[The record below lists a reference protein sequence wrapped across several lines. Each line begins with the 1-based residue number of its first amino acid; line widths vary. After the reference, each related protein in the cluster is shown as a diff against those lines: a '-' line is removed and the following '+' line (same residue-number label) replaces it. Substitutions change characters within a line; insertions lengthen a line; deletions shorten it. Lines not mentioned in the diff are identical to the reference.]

1 MEPKVSICIP
11 TYKQTKYLK
20 LCLDS
25 ILTQSFKDYEVIISD
40 DTADDTVKDFVS
52 TYKIQNLS
60 YYKNT
65 TSLGTPGNWNSA
77 LAKAKGKYIK
87 VMHHD
92 DYFLKPDSLS
102 KFVETAEK
110 SKAGFVFCNT
120 EVWFVSDNSR
130 RISQPNTVQLN
141 RLKEDALFLFFR
153 NKIGAPS
160 ATMFLRNNLKFDE
173 HLKWLVDV
181 DFYIQYLKQ
190 SSFSYINEALVCTAH
205 ETPGQVTQQVQHDKA
220 VQISEHVLVFSKLI
234 DQINDKSKWDSFF
247 GYLFRDYKVNSIE
260 ELKSIVNIDAK
271 TESFFK
277 AVFENQTKS
286 IGFKNLIRKLYN
298 SRFNVLKSEQF

>member
-1 MEPKVSICIP
+1 MTLVSICIP

-40 DTADDTVKDFVS
+40 DTADDTVKNFVS

-60 YYKNT
+60 YYKNP
-65 TSLGTPGNWNSA
+65 TSLGTPGNWNAA

-92 DYFLKPDSLS
+92 DYFLKPESLS

-110 SKAGFVFCNT
+110 SKTGFVFCNT
-120 EVWFVSDNSR
+120 EVWYVSDNSR
-130 RISQPNTVQLN
+130 RISQPNAVQLN
-141 RLKEDALFLFFR
+141 RLREDILFLFFR

-160 ATMFLRNNLKFDE
+160 ATMFLRNNLLFDE
-173 HLKWLVDV
+173 NLKWLVDV
-181 DFYIQYLKQ
+181 DFYIQYLKH
-190 SSFSYINEALVCTAH
+190 SSFSYINEALICTAH
-205 ETPGQVTQQVQHDKA
+205 ETPGQVTQEVQHDKA
-220 VQISEHVLVFSKLI
+220 VQIKEHVLVFSKI
-234 DQINDKSKWDSFF
+234 IESVKDKTKWESFF
-247 GYLFRDYKVNSIE
+247 GYLFRDYKVNSLE
-260 ELKSIVNIDAK
+260 ELKSIVTIDSKVEA
-271 TESFFK
+271 FFK
-277 AVFENQTKS
+277 SVFGNMNKS
-286 IGFKNLIRKLYN
+286 VGFKSLIRKLYN